1 MATSIPLLETVTTTR
16 TDYWNDSCSVEELTY
31 AIERGAVGATT
42 NPNIVLNVLNKEMHL
57 WRERIYQIIAENPTW
72 SESEVA
78 WKLIEEMAA
87 HGAGML
93 QPAWERHEGRKG
105 RLSIQTNPM
114 FYRNWEAIVDQAR
127 YFDTLA
133 PNMQVK
139 MPVTKA
145 GVRAVEEST
154 YHGVNVNATV
164 SFTVPQAVA
173 VAEAVERGLNV
184 RTPECPTGY

>member
-57 WRERIYQIIAENPTW
+57 WRERIYAIIAENPAW
-72 SESEVA
+72 SEADVA

-87 HGAGML
+87 HGASML

-133 PNMQVK
+133 LAPLCCAW
-139 MPVTKA
+139 PVGFCPKT
-145 GVRAVEEST
+145 
-154 YHGVNVNATV
+154 
-164 SFTVPQAVA
+164 
-173 VAEAVERGLNV
+173 
-184 RTPECPTGY
+184 TPP

>member
-1 MATSIPLLETVTTTR
+1 MATSIPLLETVTTTH
-16 TDYWNDSCSVEELTY
+16 TDYWNDSCSVQELTY

-87 HGAGML
+87 RGAGML
-93 QPAWERHEGRKG
+93 RPAWERYEGRKG

-114 FYRNWEAIVDQAR
+114 FYRNCEAIVAQAR
-127 YFDTLA
+127 HFNTLA
-133 PNMQVK
+133 PNTGWTL
-139 MPVTKA
+139 PEA
-145 GVRAVEEST
+145 G
-154 YHGVNVNATV
+154 
-164 SFTVPQAVA
+164 Q
-173 VAEAVERGLNV
+173 
-184 RTPECPTGY
+184 